1 MISKRKL
8 KKNQSNKTMANHH
21 KQGLIIVYTGNGKGK
36 TTAAV
41 GLAVRAAG
49 YKRKVL
55 FLQFIKEWFTG
66 EKESF
71 KILEPYVTFVQMGQG
86 FVGIWGDRK
95 DRTEH
100 ENAASEAFEFLKDK
114 IKSNEYEVIVMD
126 EINVAIAEG
135 LIKID
140 EVMEMISSKP
150 AELDLVFTGRGA
162 DPRLIE
168 VADLVT
174 EMTEIKHPFQKGIL
188 AKRSID
194 Y

>member
-1 MISKRKL
+1 
-8 KKNQSNKTMANHH
+8 MANHH
-21 KQGLIIVYTGNGKGK
+21 TQGLFIIYTGNGKGK

-49 YKRKVL
+49 YERRVL

-66 EKESF
+66 EKESLGKLNELIDF
-71 KILEPYVTFVQMGQG
+71 KQMGEG

-95 DRTEH
+95 PRETHDS
-100 ENAASEAFEFLKDK
+100 AAQQAIAFAKQMLIEKKYDVYIFDELNVALVEGLVTLEQVQELLEVRSEEQD
-114 IKSNEYEVIVMD
+114 IVM
-126 EINVAIAEG
+126 
-135 LIKID
+135 
-140 EVMEMISSKP
+140 
-150 AELDLVFTGRGA
+150 TGRGA
-162 DPRLIE
+162 HPDLVE
-168 VADLVT
+168 KADLVT

>member
-1 MISKRKL
+1 MLS
-8 KKNQSNKTMANHH
+8 HH
-21 KQGLIIVYTGNGKGK
+21 KQGLVIVYTGNGKGK

-66 EKESF
+66 EKETL
-71 KILEPYVTFVQMGQG
+71 KLLEPYVTFVQMGQG

-95 DRTEH
+95 DRVVH
-100 ENAASEAFEFLKDK
+100 DNAAAEAFAFASDK
-114 IKSNEYEVIVMD
+114 IASKEYDVVILD
-126 EINVAIAEG
+126 EINVAVHEK
-135 LIKID
+135 LITIE
-140 EVMEMISSKP
+140 EVLNLIEEKP
-150 AELDLVFTGRGA
+150 EEIDLVLTGRWA
-162 DPRLIE
+162 DEKLIE
-168 VADLVT
+168 RADLVT

-194 Y
+194 F

>member
-1 MISKRKL
+1 M
-8 KKNQSNKTMANHH
+8 TNHH

-36 TTAAV
+36 TTASV

-66 EKESF
+66 EKETL
-71 KILEPYVTFVQMGQG
+71 KLLEPYVTFVQMGQG

-95 DRTEH
+95 ERVQH
-100 ENAASEAFEFLKDK
+100 ENAAAEAFAFAQDK
-114 IKSNEYEVIVMD
+114 VKSGEYEVIVLD

-140 EVMEMISSKP
+140 DVMEMLENKP
-150 AELDLVFTGRGA
+150 EELDIVMTGRGA
-162 DPRLIE
+162 HERVIDK
-168 VADLVT
+168 ADLVT